1 LRHPWFT
8 RPLEYAMSEGEAPET
23 FEIPL
28 SLLPLLPSA
37 DLQWSIDGR
46 PVPTGARTLD
56 LAKGSSLV
64 LISSLH
70 NRAGIL
76 IVPAD
81 VRTLCIGPE
90 VPVAF

>member
-1 LRHPWFT
+1 
-8 RPLEYAMSEGEAPET
+8 MSEGEVPET

-28 SLLPLLPSA
+28 SLLPLLPPGD
-37 DLQWSIDGR
+37 DLRWTIDGR
-46 PVPTGARTLD
+46 PVPVGARTLD
-56 LAKGSSLV
+56 LVKGSSLV
-64 LISSLH
+64 LVSSLRH
-70 NRAGIL
+70 SAGIL